1 MIDFANGTIVK
12 LSPSQAGE
20 DVMNML
26 VQGEEVYRSFKGA
39 RDSVHFTSK
48 RIIAVN
54 VQGLT
59 GKKMDYSSLPYS
71 KIQAWSVETAGRFDR
86 DCELEMW
93 FSGLGKVRLE
103 FAGSVEH
110 QGPWTDHRRPRP
122 LSRLGGNRAQPPS
135 EVLRSVGHGGRVG
148 GDVLLVRVD
157 EARPTR
163 SGRTRTGRRPRRT
176 PRGSRG

>member
-39 RDSVHFTSK
+39 RDSVHFQSK

-93 FSGLGKVRLE
+93 FSGLGKVRLSSR
-103 FAGSVEH
+103 A
-110 QGPWTDHRRPRP
+110 PWTSRSLDRSLGDH
-122 LSRLGGNRAQPPS
+122 
-135 EVLRSVGHGGRVG
+135 VL
-148 GDVLLVRVD
+148 
-157 EARPTR
+157 
-163 SGRTRTGRRPRRT
+163 
-176 PRGSRG
+176 